1 MKKKLL
7 CGLMSAVLIMG
18 LTFSTAAAPFISSEQ
33 IEGPKLQEASI
44 QGAKGEKKDLVVVDN
59 SQLQASEEYVEPTSQ
74 EERKEILENQT
85 SSLLLTS
92 LQNTLSS
99 LNNLFNNEV
108 DPGTTVQ
115 NLANILVD
123 TGIRAID
130 AFKTSVISNAVDQSN
145 NTTDL
150 LKQLSDENDLLPKVR
165 EAARETVAPLQ
176 EANTKS
182 IGTLESALELVKGLG
197 DTENNQINTD
207 ALVEAMEKE
216 IGAEEAAILKETIE
230 ELQENG
236 HEITPEVLEQV
247 IENKKV
253 LQKTYERI
261 QNGDV
266 DDLLVGALFD
276 LSASPDIRAQLEAGK
291 KVTFRVSVAGVTT
304 KSVVIGMKPQPGG
317 QEINDEQTVGDLEQ
331 LDAKDALGALGNKVD
346 TIETTPG
353 DGYVEVEVENLS
365 PILILVCADNTT
377 ELFQEETQTTEPE
390 APVEETMAEP
400 EEASESGSSMLIPVV
415 VVVAIVVVGAVL
427 VLNKKKT
434 SKTDTK

>member
-165 EAARETVAPLQ
+165 EVARETVAPLQ

>member
-44 QGAKGEKKDLVVVDN
+44 QGEEGNKEDLNIIDN
-59 SQLQASEEYVEPTSQ
+59 TQKPASKENGNSTSP

-216 IGAEEAAILKETIE
+216 IGSEEAAILKETIE
-230 ELQENG
+230 ELQKNG

-247 IENKKV
+247 IEKKKV
-253 LQKTYERI
+253 LQETYERF

-291 KVTFRVSVAGVTT
+291 KVAFRVSVAGVTK
-304 KSVVIGMKPQPGG
+304 KSLVIGMKPQPDG
-317 QEINDEQTVGDLEQ
+317 QEINGEQTLGDLEQ
-331 LDAKDALGALGNKVD
+331 LDAKDALGALGDKID

-353 DGYVEVEVENLS
+353 DGYVEVKVENLS